1 MHHRCPIKV
10 HGLFGVNSLEPHP
23 LGGAVQLGT
32 KRRAV
37 GYRDNGVFLAVRP
50 SPRVGLEV
58 GEVAEVEWGHRL
70 SESLVSLVR
79 PGRPHPN
86 LEASPAMVVLSP
98 RLGTLWWPG
107 SLFQPAPSCD
117 RGSAVSPHL
126 HCLSPIR
133 SGVASPFRG
142 APGRTQVRGV
152 GAARVCRDAL
162 SAARYLE
169 AYGNCVTDGST
180 AAA

>member
-1 MHHRCPIKV
+1 MR
-10 HGLFGVNSLEPHP
+10 
-23 LGGAVQLGT
+23 
-32 KRRAV
+32 RRAIP
-37 GYRDNGVFLAVRP
+37 GYWGNGVLLAERP

-86 LEASPAMVVLSP
+86 LEASPAPVAWSP

-107 SLFQPAPSCD
+107 SLFQPAPSSTEGVQCL
-117 RGSAVSPHL
+117 RICIVSALLGAVL
-126 HCLSPIR
+126 HRLL
-133 SGVASPFRG
+133 RG
-142 APGRTQVRGV
+142 APGRTQVRGL

-162 SAARYLE
+162 SAARDLE